1 MAESLV
7 FTDPTPFEPAMPPDV
22 RGLIEDARQRRG
34 LAARWYHAR
43 SGRLAQA
50 RECQA
55 LIENPTALTPHQL
68 GWLVGISM
76 FADELRLLGWVLAH
90 SIKGRAWE
98 GLCPGILEAFAAGVQ
113 AGVPLAPQQWGVVE
127 ASAKQGKELPTAF
140 LDVLIT
146 AVTSDSSVVRATA
159 QRLFPLSASAALE
172 RLASASATARGKNAR
187 RLGEARERL
196 AVSVGQASVGQA
208 SVGQASEPG
217 GARAGQVGGRLPA
230 LLEAWAET
238 RDPALI
244 PAIQHAG
251 AEAGR
256 GRAPLRAAS
265 KGELEVAWLAAA
277 AAVDP
282 VDVPRLVGAP
292 WPGQCTVGVER
303 VRSLMRFPPDPRIA
317 AALIV
322 PANSWLD
329 SSDWSIHVE
338 VADALIRHG
347 GVGLVPDVRSLA
359 VGRGRIRGKV
369 YRVAAEALE
378 RQAASEADPDLLAT
392 ARVPLDLPTL
402 WRAVFADP
410 TDLDARRVLAD
421 ALTEAQD
428 PRGEF
433 IALQLSA
440 AAETGDTNP
449 AARVARRR
457 ASALLNTHIDVWSGA
472 LPGVERGSRVF
483 ERGFL
488 VALTASMPRASALDI
503 PEWRMVERLTLD
515 CDGPCDLLL
524 DRMPVLERLAVRGT
538 QPLGGPWP
546 SVRTLA
552 LGREGDERGRR
563 LLPDLRPFPN
573 LEMWITSM
581 ADIRD
586 LQGALGLVWG
596 HARALGAI
604 GVGLGGSDGDLFGF
618 LVRSWR
624 AAAASGAAPRELR
637 LARGTGFGLN
647 ADGWLM
653 VLDQRSPGHV
663 DVAWG
668 GGSAHERSRLPA
680 LLGFLRD
687 EGITSARLH
696 VGRGAAPELAIP
708 RLGVRLDGSPIDFSR
723 PPAG

>member
-1 MAESLV
+1 V
-7 FTDPTPFEPAMPPDV
+7 
-22 RGLIEDARQRRG
+22 
-34 LAARWYHAR
+34 
-43 SGRLAQA
+43 
-50 RECQA
+50 
-55 LIENPTALTPHQL
+55 
-68 GWLVGISM
+68 
-76 FADELRLLGWVLAH
+76 
-90 SIKGRAWE
+90 
-98 GLCPGILEAFAAGVQ
+98 
-113 AGVPLAPQQWGVVE
+113 
-127 ASAKQGKELPTAF
+127 
-140 LDVLIT
+140 
-146 AVTSDSSVVRATA
+146 
-159 QRLFPLSASAALE
+159 
-172 RLASASATARGKNAR
+172 
-187 RLGEARERL
+187 
-196 AVSVGQASVGQA
+196 
-208 SVGQASEPG
+208 
-217 GARAGQVGGRLPA
+217 
-230 LLEAWAET
+230 
-238 RDPALI
+238 
-244 PAIQHAG
+244 
-251 AEAGR
+251 
-256 GRAPLRAAS
+256 RAAS

-292 WPGQCTVGVER
+292 WPGQWTVGVER
-303 VRSLMRFPPDPRIA
+303 VRVLMRFPPDPRIA

-329 SSDWSIHVE
+329 SSAWSIHVE
-338 VADALIRHG
+338 VADALVRHG
-347 GVGLVPDVRSLA
+347 GVGLVPDLRSLA

-369 YRVAAEALE
+369 YRVAADALE
-378 RQAASEADPDLLAT
+378 RQAVSEADPDLLAT

-440 AAETGDTNP
+440 AAETGEANP

-457 ASALLNTHIDVWSGA
+457 ASALLNAHIDVWAGA

-515 CDGPCDLLL
+515 CDGPCDPLL

-538 QPLGGPWP
+538 QPVGGPWP

-552 LGREGDERGRR
+552 LGVERDVRGGRV
-563 LLPDLRPFPN
+563 LPDLRPFPN
-573 LEMWITSM
+573 LALWIT
-581 ADIRD
+581 ATLDLRD
-586 LQGALGLVWG
+586 LQDGWGGWLG
-596 HARALGAI
+596 HARSLGGI
-604 GVGLGGSDGDLFGF
+604 GLSIGGSDGDLFGF

-637 LARGTGFGLN
+637 LACGRGFGLN
-647 ADGWLM
+647 ADGWIL

-680 LLGFLRD
+680 LLGSLRD
-687 EGITSARLH
+687 EGITTARLQ
-696 VGRGAAPELAIP
+696 VGRGAAPDLSIP
-708 RLGVRLDGSPIDFSR
+708 RLDVTLDGPPIDFSR